1 MCTFCLTV
9 AFTSCPAED
18 FQCANSNPAV
28 CIPERL
34 QCNGRADCPDGS
46 DESFTISGCRYG
58 GGGGGGDHGSKLSR
72 DTSLYTL
79 TSPHQNLI
87 TRFSETDFIVGLDR
101 SEHSA
106 QCMSK
111 PHPNRTIRSLL
122 KV

>member
-1 MCTFCLTV
+1 MASDSACFHMTTMCTFCLTV

-58 GGGGGGDHGSKLSR
+58 GGGGGGDHGSKLSLEIPR
-72 DTSLYTL
+72 CT
-79 TSPHQNLI
+79 H
-87 TRFSETDFIVGLDR
+87 
-101 SEHSA
+101 
-106 QCMSK
+106 
-111 PHPNRTIRSLL
+111 
-122 KV
+122 